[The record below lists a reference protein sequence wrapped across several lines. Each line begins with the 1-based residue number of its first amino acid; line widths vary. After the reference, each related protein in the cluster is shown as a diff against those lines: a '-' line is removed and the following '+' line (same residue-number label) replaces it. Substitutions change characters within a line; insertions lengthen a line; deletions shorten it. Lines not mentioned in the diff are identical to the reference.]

1 MHITNAQQRTTTS
14 KGTTTTPPHALRC
27 SETHRR
33 GTIRHSTTTAC
44 TPHSPPYRHT
54 QKIRGSTAQRMLK
67 YTGTKR
73 RHCHPERHEP
83 PQRTSGTR
91 PCILVCWEGRASASL
106 LTSSSR
112 AGAAGHVTGGAALE
126 RVAHRRSQPRGT
138 SRVGSG
144 FARWP
149 RRQERE
155 HGSPPD
161 GLRSREGG
169 VPPAVHQSSL
179 GQLFSKF

>member
-106 LTSSSR
+106 LTSSRGRSR
-112 AGAAGHVTGGAALE
+112 WACDG
-126 RVAHRRSQPRGT
+126 RSGFGT
-138 SRVGSG
+138 SSTSSKPASRHVSRRFGMCRALAET
-144 FARWP
+144 ART
-149 RRQERE
+149 RARE
-155 HGSPPD
+155 PP
-161 GLRSREGG
+161 
-169 VPPAVHQSSL
+169 
-179 GQLFSKF
+179 